1 MRHTVAYV
9 VSRFPLLTET
19 FVLNEILA
27 LRAQGWSVELFAMRH
42 ERQTVAHAPARQLES
57 SVRYASP
64 HLALAADLRLVSK
77 HPRVFADLVRTTV
90 AGNVSSL
97 RFLAR
102 TLLIL
107 PCAVAWAE
115 QMRMLRVGH
124 VHAHFGSYP
133 AFVALIAAQL
143 QGIGF
148 SFTVHAHDL
157 FADNVMLAEKVHRA
171 SFVVTISEFNRSR
184 LAELVCPDDLQRV
197 RVIHCGVDTKLF
209 EFAPRHAIGNRHVVL
224 SVAALREYK
233 GLDNL
238 IEACRLLRMS
248 TPGESFVCQIVGEGP
263 RRAALE
269 QQIRASGLQGY
280 VRLLGALAQDRVRE
294 LLAHADTFVLPSVV
308 ARTRYMDGIPVALME
323 AMASG
328 VPVIASRLSG
338 IPELVRDG
346 ETGLLV
352 PPDRADAIHDAILRR
367 WREPA
372 QSAARAERARVLVE
386 REFDLQENTGQLAE
400 LFVKHLAQ
408 PSVSDAH
415 ELDPRAAFGSA

>member
-209 EFAPRHAIGNRHVVL
+209 EFAARHAIGNRHVVL

-328 VPVIASRLSG
+328 RAVVSTTTAG
-338 IPELVRDG
+338 IPELVEDG
-346 ETGLLV
+346 VSGLLV
-352 PPDRADAIHDAILRR
+352 PPGDAQALAAAMRTLLTD
-367 WREPA
+367 P
-372 QSAARAERARVLVE
+372 ARAEELGRNGRDKVR
-386 REFDLQENTGQLAE
+386 REFDLRLCVAQLLERLDRETGRPA
-400 LFVKHLAQ
+400 
-408 PSVSDAH
+408 
-415 ELDPRAAFGSA
+415 